1 MCQASITAFVSD
13 PIIAHRSFVLVAL
26 QVTGSLFLFA
36 KKATK
41 KKTGTEGLSLTT
53 SYFWSNLSLTSCAID
68 SDLSL
73 RSAMIS
79 LECPAA

>member
-1 MCQASITAFVSD
+1 MCQASITTFVSD

-41 KKTGTEGLSLTT
+41 KRQALCACLSLHPIFGRI
-53 SYFWSNLSLTSCAID
+53 YL
-68 SDLSL
+68 
-73 RSAMIS
+73 
-79 LECPAA
+79 

>member
-1 MCQASITAFVSD
+1 MCQASITTFVSD
-13 PIIAHRSFVLVAL
+13 PIIAQRSFVLVAL

-36 KKATK
+36 KSH
-41 KKTGTEGLSLTT
+41 KKTGPLCLSLTT

>member
-1 MCQASITAFVSD
+1 MCQASITTFVSD
-13 PIIAHRSFVLVAL
+13 PIIAQRSFVLVAL
-26 QVTGSLFLFA
+26 QVTGSLFCLQ
-36 KKATK
+36 KATK
-41 KKTGTEGLSLTT
+41 RQALCACLSL